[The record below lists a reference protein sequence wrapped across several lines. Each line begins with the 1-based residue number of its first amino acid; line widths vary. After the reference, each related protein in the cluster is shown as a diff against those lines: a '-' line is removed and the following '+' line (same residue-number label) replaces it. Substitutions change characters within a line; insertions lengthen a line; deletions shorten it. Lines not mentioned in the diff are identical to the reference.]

1 MNDPEPD
8 DGVPP
13 LSDHQP
19 KAVKVAELQAS
30 ENNWKA
36 WGYTPGP
43 QEVSVTIGESPR
55 LSRIYDVLADTR
67 TRLERSG
74 LVVKFHVDADHR
86 GQIEATLEAHEPYKV
101 GVR

>member
-43 QEVSVTIGESPR
+43 QEVNVTIGESPR
-55 LSRIYDVLADTR
+55 LSRIYDILADTR
-67 TRLERSG
+67 VRLEGSG
-74 LVVKFHVDADHR
+74 LVVKFHVDADHQ
-86 GQIEATLEAHEPYKV
+86 GQIEATLEAHEPYKA

>member
-8 DGVPP
+8 DAVPP
-13 LSDHQP
+13 LSQP
-19 KAVKVAELQAS
+19 TAVKVADLVDTGS
-30 ENNWKA
+30 EWR
-36 WGYTPGP
+36 YTP
-43 QEVSVTIGESPR
+43 ERANISVTIGESPR
-55 LSRIYDVLADTR
+55 LSRIYDVLEDTR
-67 TRLERSG
+67 VRLEGSG